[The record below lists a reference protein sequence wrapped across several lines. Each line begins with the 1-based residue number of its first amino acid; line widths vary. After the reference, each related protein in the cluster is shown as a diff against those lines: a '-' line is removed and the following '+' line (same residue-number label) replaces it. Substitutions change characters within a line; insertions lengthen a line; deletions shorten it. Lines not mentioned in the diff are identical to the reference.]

1 MKVKVESVLKGHYGY
16 DSIVVNLDN
25 KRTEIVFNSKLG
37 VAKYNGK
44 YVDLICNNGTYTIK
58 EIKTEK

>member
-1 MKVKVESVLKGHYGY
+1 MKVKIESVAKGTFGY
-16 DSIVVNLDN
+16 DSIVVNLDS
-25 KRTEIVFNSKLG
+25 KKTEIVFDSSYG
-37 VAKYNGK
+37 VEKYSGK